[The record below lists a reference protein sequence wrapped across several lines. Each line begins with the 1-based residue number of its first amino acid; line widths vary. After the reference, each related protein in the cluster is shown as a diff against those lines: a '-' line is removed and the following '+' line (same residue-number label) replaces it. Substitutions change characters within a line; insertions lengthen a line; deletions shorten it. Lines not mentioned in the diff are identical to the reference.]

1 MGRRRTSLPITQL
14 FSSFQIGQI
23 MTLTVQT
30 LSFTLPA
37 ATAVQLLPAD
47 PTRQLLL
54 RAVTST
60 NPATFKFG
68 SAPTSA
74 NDGLTLDATTAAGGR
89 ILLTGASTPSD
100 SVWAFSQLGTV
111 VAVEVGKTYGF

>member
-1 MGRRRTSLPITQL
+1 MALTITTTSI
-14 FSSFQIGQI
+14 
-23 MTLTVQT
+23 
-30 LSFTLPA
+30 TLPA

-74 NDGLTLDATTAAGGR
+74 TDGLALDATTAAGGR
-89 ILLTGASTPSD
+89 ILLTGASTPID

-111 VAVEVGKTYGF
+111 VVVEVGRTNGF

>member
-1 MGRRRTSLPITQL
+1 MS
-14 FSSFQIGQI
+14 
-23 MTLTVQT
+23 LTVT
-30 LSFTLPA
+30 TTSFTLAP

-74 NDGLTLDATTAAGGR
+74 TDGLALDATTAAGGR
-89 ILLTGASTPSD
+89 ILLTGASVPID
-100 SVWAFSQLGTV
+100 SVWAYSQLGTV
-111 VAVEVGKTYGF
+111 VVVEVGKTYGF

>member
-1 MGRRRTSLPITQL
+1 M
-14 FSSFQIGQI
+14 
-23 MTLTVQT
+23 LTVT
-30 LSFTLPA
+30 TTSFTLLA
-37 ATAVQLLPAD
+37 AVAVQLLPAD

-74 NDGLTLDATTAAGGR
+74 SDGLALDSTTAAGGR
-89 ILLTGASTPSD
+89 ILLTGASTAID
-100 SVWAFSQLGTV
+100 SVWAFSQLGTTV
-111 VAVEVGKTYGF
+111 CVEVGRTNGF